1 MSISANA
8 LKSCLL
14 KENYD
19 VSFENIH
26 LKYKKCTLYQITL
39 CQSSLKLHKT
49 VNENLDDLTF
59 EQITVLDQIICTSRQ
74 INFQIARNN
83 TEKLA

>member
-8 LKSCLL
+8 L